1 MFTSDQAKITPD
13 LNMIYCVFLPI
24 SAQVYPAFILYL
36 HLINPPKKGL
46 NDMVD
51 KKHRNSGR
59 Y

>member
-1 MFTSDQAKITPD
+1 

-46 NDMVD
+46 NQMVKINLWD
-51 KKHRNSGR
+51 SVG
-59 Y
+59 YQIL